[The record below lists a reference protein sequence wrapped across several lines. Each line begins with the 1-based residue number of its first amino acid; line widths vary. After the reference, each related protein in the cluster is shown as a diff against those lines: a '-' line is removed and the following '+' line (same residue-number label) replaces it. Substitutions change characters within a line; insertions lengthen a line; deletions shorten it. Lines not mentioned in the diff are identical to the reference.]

1 VSILTVTKREVLRHA
16 DSETLTT
23 SIFGASDGL
32 VASIAL
38 ILATMT
44 HGNKVVVAAVIGL
57 LIAEG
62 LGMAASQFLSDP
74 KRDLRQ
80 AVIMGSA
87 TSLAIVV
94 PAVPWTFTSGNSAAV
109 TSCLI
114 ALVLAGL
121 IARAR
126 AGGWST
132 WLQTYGVLISV
143 GAIAAFA
150 GRLT

>member
-1 VSILTVTKREVLRHA
+1 MTKRKSSEDT
-16 DSETLTT
+16 DSVTRTT

-44 HGNKVVVAAVIGL
+44 HGRRVVVAAVIGL

-74 KRDLRQ
+74 MRNLRQ
-80 AVIMGSA
+80 AMLMGAA
-87 TSLAIVV
+87 TSVTIVV
-94 PAVPWTFTSGNSAAV
+94 PAVPWIFTSGNTAAV
-109 TSCLI
+109 VSCVI
-114 ALVLAGL
+114 ALAFAGL
-121 IARAR
+121 ISRAR
-126 AGGWST
+126 PGGWST
-132 WLQTYGVLISV
+132 WLQTYGVLIGV
-143 GAIAAFA
+143 GAIATVA

>member
-1 VSILTVTKREVLRHA
+1 VTKRRSLEDTDAV
-16 DSETLTT
+16 TLTT
-23 SIFGASDGL
+23 SIFGAADGL

-44 HGNKVVVAAVIGL
+44 HGRRVVVAAVIGL

-74 KRDLRQ
+74 KRNLRQ
-80 AVIMGSA
+80 AMIMGAA
-87 TSLAIVV
+87 TSVTIVV
-94 PAVPWTFTSGNSAAV
+94 PAVPWIVTSGNTAAV
-109 TSCLI
+109 ISCVI
-114 ALVLAGL
+114 ALTFAGL

-126 AGGWST
+126 PGGWST
-132 WLQTYGVLISV
+132 WLQTYGVLIGV
-143 GAIAAFA
+143 GVIAAIA